1 MAHNAADKII
11 AKIYGGGRGAAFTP
25 KDFTGLAGPET
36 VRQTLLRLAKDG
48 TIRRL
53 LRGVYDYPAFS
64 TLLKAPA
71 SPDPDAIA
79 RAIARAHAWTILPA
93 GATALNLLGL
103 STQVPSRWEYFTDGP
118 AKKYLWSGGTLLF
131 THRAIKETSTLS
143 PRTALLVQ
151 ALKTLG
157 TDQVDN
163 QVLAT
168 LRKQFTAQER
178 THALREAQY
187 VTAWVYAVIKRL
199 AAGENKPQA

>member
-1 MAHNAADKII
+1 MTQHASNKII
-11 AKIYGGGRGAAFTP
+11 ARIYGYGRGSVFTP
-25 KDFTGLAGPET
+25 KEFLDLAT
-36 VRQTLLRLAKDG
+36 AAIVKNALARFAATG

-53 LRGVYDYPAFS
+53 LRGVYEYPAFS
-64 TLLKAPA
+64 KLLKAPA

-103 STQVPSRWEYFTDGP
+103 STQVPARWEYFTDGP
-118 AKKYLWSGGTLLF
+118 AKKYLWSGGTLMF

-157 TDQVDN
+157 ESRVDN
-163 QVLAT
+163 AILKK
-168 LRKQFTAQER
+168 LRAQFNAQER
-178 THALREAQY
+178 SRALREAQY
-187 VTAWVYAVIKRL
+187 VTSWVYAVIKRL
-199 AAGENKPQA
+199 AAGKDKPHA